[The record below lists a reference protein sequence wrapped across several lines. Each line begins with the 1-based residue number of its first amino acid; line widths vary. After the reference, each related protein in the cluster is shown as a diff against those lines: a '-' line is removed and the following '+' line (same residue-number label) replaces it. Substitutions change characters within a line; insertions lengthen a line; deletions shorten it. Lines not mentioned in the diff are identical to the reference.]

1 LQSIYR
7 APLAFCAGGAI
18 GVALSVVN
26 GFLCFCSCD
35 VKKALQGKNPHPKQD
50 ATNGDVKTGPGS
62 RTDQPAVLYGGNVNP
77 SANITSTAVSPA
89 SATSPTDVQSLF
101 TPVDVTA

>member
-1 LQSIYR
+1 
-7 APLAFCAGGAI
+7 
-18 GVALSVVN
+18 VALSVVN

-50 ATNGDVKTGPGS
+50 ATNGDAKTGPGS